1 MITKTWLTG
10 LVLDGRDITTLN
22 LTWLR
27 QQIGLVSQ
35 EPTLFSTTIFENI
48 RYGLIGTNVED
59 APIEEIEELVSRA
72 ARTAN
77 AYEFVTA
84 LPDGFQTHVGDRGS
98 LLSGGQKQRIA
109 IARAIIKN
117 PKILLLDEATSALD
131 VKSERLVQK
140 GLENAAKGRTTVVIA
155 HRSDVPLPCM
165 DVSRLTWY
173 L

>member
-48 RYGLIGTNVED
+48 RYGLIGTDVED
-59 APIEEIEELVSRA
+59 APIEEIEELVISA

-77 AYEFVTA
+77 AYEFITA
-84 LPDGFQTHVGDRGS
+84 LPGGFQTHVGDRGS

-109 IARAIIKN
+109 IARAVIKN

-131 VKSERLVQK
+131 VRSERLVQK
-140 GLENAAKGRTTVVIA
+140 GLDNAAKGRTTIVIA
-155 HRSDVPLPCM
+155 HRSDPFLPIWM
-165 DVSRLTWY
+165 Y
-173 L
+173 LD

>member
-1 MITKTWLTG
+1 M
-10 LVLDGRDITTLN
+10 LDGRDIATLN

-48 RYGLIGTNVED
+48 RYGLIGTSVED
-59 APIEEIEELVSRA
+59 APNQEIEELVISA

-77 AYEFVTA
+77 AYEFITA

-140 GLENAAKGRTTVVIA
+140 GLDNAAKGRTTIVIA
-155 HRSDVPLPCM
+155 HRSDLTLPRM
-165 DVSRLTWY
+165 DVSRLMWNI
-173 L
+173 